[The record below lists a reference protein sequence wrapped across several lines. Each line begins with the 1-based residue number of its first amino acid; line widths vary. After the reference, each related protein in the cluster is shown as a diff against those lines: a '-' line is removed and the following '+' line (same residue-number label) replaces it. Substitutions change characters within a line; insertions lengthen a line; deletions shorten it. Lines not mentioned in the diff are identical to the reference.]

1 MARDLNM
8 WQGIGRLG
16 RDPELKTLNSGQT
29 VCNFSVACN
38 DDYKDKNSGETVK
51 KTEWVN
57 VVVWGKLAEICAQ
70 WLEKGSQVYLSG
82 KLTTRKWT
90 DKDGNDR
97 YSTEVNVSDM
107 QMLGGG
113 QRSGGGEGH
122 NEPSESPRAKPAPKD
137 EKPFEDDIPF

>member
-1 MARDLNM
+1 MARDLNL

-16 RDPELKTLNSGQT
+16 KDPEVRHLESGNS

-38 DDYKDKNSGETVK
+38 DDYKDKNSGELVK

-57 VVVWGKLAEICAQ
+57 VVVWGKLAEICGQ
-70 WLEKGSQVYLSG
+70 WLTKGSQVYLSG

-90 DKDGNDR
+90 DKEGNTR

-107 QMLGGG
+107 QMLGGN
-113 QRSGGGEGH
+113 QRAGGEGH
-122 NEPSESPRAKPAPKD
+122 DEPSEPRAKQAPKD